1 MSFESV
7 AGCCAGLHTH
17 RPHSPFP
24 TALRAPP
31 DCCNVTALALLL
43 IGYSLFSALTLAVTH
58 FRREAYAEQ
67 PLSRTMGLLLL
78 AALTTL
84 QGCHFAWI
92 YGDLPWVE
100 APFYRLSLFAVAP
113 AFYLFSAPLL
123 GPDSRPFWHPAR
135 LLHALPLAMAPA
147 LAPDTALPL
156 AFVLGAAYLAWLG
169 RTLYALRGE
178 RSHFRLE
185 MLLLGAVFGIAIA
198 VALLGLRHAALP
210 AKRFFEVYSVAIGAA
225 FCLVHITLG
234 LRPQLATEVRES
246 AQGSYANSTLTQVDC
261 ESVLCKL
268 EHLMATERRYADPE
282 LSLPTLAEPLG
293 LSSHQL
299 SELINSR
306 LGKGFSRYLR
316 EQRIAA
322 AKAMLLAEPAT
333 SVLAVGLNVGFSSQS
348 NFYEAFREIEGMTPG
363 QFRKLKRGQLTD

>member
-1 MSFESV
+1 M
-7 AGCCAGLHTH
+7 AR
-17 RPHSPFP
+17 RP
-24 TALRAPP
+24 ARAPAKPTVSRTAPCACP
-31 DCCNVTALALLL
+31 DCFLVTALALLL
-43 IGYSLFSALTLAVTH
+43 IGYSLFSALTLALTH

-67 PLSRTMGLLLL
+67 ALSRAMGLLLL
-78 AALTTL
+78 AALAML
-84 QGCHFAWI
+84 QGSHFAWI

-100 APFYRLSLFAVAP
+100 QPFYRLSLFAVAP

-123 GPDSRPFWHPAR
+123 RPGNQSPWHPAL
-135 LLHALPLAMAPA
+135 LLHALPLAAAPA
-147 LAPDTALPL
+147 LAPVTALPL
-156 AFVLGAAYLAWLG
+156 AFVLGAGYLAWLG
-169 RTLYALRGE
+169 RSLYALRGE

-185 MLLLGAVFGIAIA
+185 MLLLGVVFGIAIG
-198 VALLGLRHAALP
+198 VSLLGLVHTALP
-210 AKRFFEVYSVAIGAA
+210 ARRFFEIYSIAIGAA

-234 LRPQLATEVRES
+234 LRPQLAIEVRES
-246 AQGSYANSTLTQVDC
+246 VQAAYANSTLTQVDC
-261 ESVLCKL
+261 EAVLL
-268 EHLMATERRYADPE
+268 HLDNLMSTVRRYADPE
-282 LSLPTLAEPLG
+282 LSLPTLAEELG

-363 QFRKLKRGQLTD
+363 QFRKLKNRQATG